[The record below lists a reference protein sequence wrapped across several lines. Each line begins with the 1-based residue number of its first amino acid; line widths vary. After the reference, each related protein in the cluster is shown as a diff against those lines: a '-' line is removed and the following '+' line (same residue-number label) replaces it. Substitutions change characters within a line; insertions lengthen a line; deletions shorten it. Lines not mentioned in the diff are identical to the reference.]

1 MPNKRQRLSDPWA
14 IDASI
19 MMRDNTDFD
28 TLADTIKMRM
38 RSDLTSND
46 ENATIL
52 IRLKNDDPSLTSLW
66 LGDHYGVHSY
76 CPEGA
81 RDMEWLGYYIAKNTH
96 LEELCFTH
104 VNKFI
109 DSMEP
114 LCRGLKR
121 NKFIARLKICDSDLS
136 EDNIFQVMKPFI
148 VDNPSLIRVE
158 VEGCDM
164 GAEVCRS
171 LSLALQGRT
180 IKCAIDD
187 ESLRGIL
194 STLHMNPQLVDL
206 EPCGTSTGRNG
217 IAAVASFSPRSST
230 ELRSLDLRNNGI
242 DDEGV
247 KHLTLALAKN
257 GTLQKLDLSH
267 NASITIRGWLA
278 VSALLE
284 SPKSNLQEL
293 SLCNNEI
300 DDEGAI
306 SFANALTN
314 NCTLKALDLNSNYS
328 ITNKGWSAFSKILC
342 GTSTI
347 NRTYFSNHTIESVSG
362 YSDSL
367 CDALPSDLM
376 SYLDMNRDHS
386 NNNAA
391 TIKILEHHYH
401 FDMCPLFEWDLK
413 MLPLVM
419 TWIESASVCTSAFDT
434 GIRRRTISAIYQFI
448 QVMPMMSIK
457 AYKGCS

>member
-1 MPNKRQRLSDPWA
+1 VPNKRQRLSDLWT
-14 IDASI
+14 INASV
-19 MMRDNTDFD
+19 MMKDNMDFD

-38 RSDLTSND
+38 RSDLTSNE

-52 IRLKNDDPSLTSLW
+52 SHLKNDDPSLTSLW
-66 LGDHYGVHSY
+66 LGDHSGVHSY

-96 LEELCFTH
+96 LEELCFTN

-121 NKFIARLKICDSDLS
+121 NKSIARLKICDSDLS
-136 EDNIFQVMKPFI
+136 EYNIFQVMKPFI

-171 LSLALQGRT
+171 LALALQGRT

-194 STLHMNPQLVDL
+194 STLRMNPQLVDL
-206 EPCGTSTGRNG
+206 ELCGSSTGRNG
-217 IAAVASFSPRSST
+217 IAALASLSPRSIT

-242 DDEGV
+242 GDEGV
-247 KHLTLALAKN
+247 KHLTLAIAKN
-257 GTLQKLDLSH
+257 ETLQNLDLSH

-284 SPKSNLQEL
+284 APKSNLQEL
-293 SLCNNEI
+293 SLCSNNI

-306 SFANALTN
+306 SFAIALTK

-328 ITNKGWSAFSKILC
+328 ITSKGWVAFSKILC
-342 GTSTI
+342 DTSSI
-347 NRTYFSNHTIESVSG
+347 NSTYFSNHTLASLSG
-362 YSDSL
+362 YSDSFR
-367 CDALPSDLM
+367 DAFPSGLM
-376 SYLDMNRDHS
+376 SYLDMNRGHS

-391 TIKILEHHYH
+391 AIKIIEHHYH

-413 MLPLVM
+413 MLPLVIK
-419 TWIESASVCTSAFDT
+419 WIEAASVYRTVFDA
-434 GIRRRTISAIYQFI
+434 GARRRTLSAIYQFI
-448 QVMPMMSIK
+448 QAMPMKSIK
-457 AYKGCS
+457 AFKGCS